1 MTPEKDDWTALLE
14 EFVDARIDAP
24 ELLERAAKRL
34 PAGADAADRILTGL
48 AEGEWRLRPPAG
60 RLAFI
65 RRLEQF
71 AADQS
76 SFGELD
82 LWCFALWQ
90 TGVFA
95 PEAEA
100 ADPETALL
108 QEVLHWMQDWDEE
121 EARPSPATLSEL
133 ADILAKENDPA
144 QCLERMEEALE
155 RSGGG

>member
-1 MTPEKDDWTALLE
+1 
-14 EFVDARIDAP
+14 
-24 ELLERAAKRL
+24 
-34 PAGADAADRILTGL
+34 
-48 AEGEWRLRPPAG
+48 
-60 RLAFI
+60 
-65 RRLEQF
+65 
-71 AADQS
+71 
-76 SFGELD
+76 
-82 LWCFALWQ
+82 
-90 TGVFA
+90 VFA

-121 EARPSPATLSEL
+121 ETRPAPATLSEL